1 MYSRIILWSVL
12 SILVI
17 MYHLLPSY
25 YRQLFITRISSL
37 SKLRNTKLFKFK
49 ANYLYSNGVLQVK
62 SKFYATVIS
71 EREIVIISL
80 AAREEEC
87 FCRNFPLRNYIHS
100 FFYRQ
105 LYFEGSEGRRCLN
118 SSSLPV
124 TEVANCN
131 FIIRYLLE
139 LDFIFD

>member
-87 FCRNFPLRNYIHS
+87 FCRNFSLRNYIHS
-100 FFYRQ
+100 FFLQATLGNVHILCQQDFPTFDPPPPPYV
-105 LYFEGSEGRRCLN
+105 S
-118 SSSLPV
+118 
-124 TEVANCN
+124 N
-131 FIIRYLLE
+131 FYC
-139 LDFIFD
+139 FCFV